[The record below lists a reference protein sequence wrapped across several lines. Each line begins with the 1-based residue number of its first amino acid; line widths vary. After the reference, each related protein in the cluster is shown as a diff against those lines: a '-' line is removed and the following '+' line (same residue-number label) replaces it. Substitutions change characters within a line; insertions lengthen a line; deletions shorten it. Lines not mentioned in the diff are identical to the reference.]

1 MILGGNNKPVVWSA
15 ACPISD
21 LFGKGDRYW
30 AQLTLCPI
38 SALPCQINQISDS
51 SQPNNCI
58 RYAIFLLIAGLELEL
73 WLVKQGVFSSI
84 TPGTERPEEFE
95 LYY

>member
-1 MILGGNNKPVVWSA
+1 MILGGNNKAVVWSA
-15 ACPISD
+15 ACPISG

-30 AQLTLCPI
+30 AQLMLCPI

-58 RYAIFLLIAGLELEL
+58 LLFPYVKIDWNSRGYIIFDI
-73 WLVKQGVFSSI
+73 
-84 TPGTERPEEFE
+84 
-95 LYY
+95 